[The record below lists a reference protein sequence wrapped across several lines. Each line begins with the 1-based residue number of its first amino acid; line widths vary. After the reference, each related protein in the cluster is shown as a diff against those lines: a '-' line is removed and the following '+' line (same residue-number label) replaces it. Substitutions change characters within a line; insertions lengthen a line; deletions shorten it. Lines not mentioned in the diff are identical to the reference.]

1 MEGYS
6 ILLTKEWTEIY
17 FSLYGHKKKVSGDVC
32 RETLEFRV
40 TQKKNGQYVLVYK
53 ELLIVDETYYM
64 NLLHKENTYRNE
76 KLIEMAMK
84 KMPEILTQK

>member
-40 TQKKNGQYVLVYK
+40 TQKKNGQYVLVYLQEVVLCLQGRVYHIYFK
-53 ELLIVDETYYM
+53 DKIT
-64 NLLHKENTYRNE
+64 
-76 KLIEMAMK
+76 A
-84 KMPEILTQK
+84 